1 MFSRVLKSVSLL
13 LALGG
18 VVSMPVALSAQDAA
32 KPAAK
37 AAASDSPSR
46 WDIFAGYSYL
56 APHATVDSTLPNG
69 TVVPIPIKAEEKG
82 SVVSVARYF
91 NNYIGWQVDTG
102 EHDRLVDTR
111 NGSDPGSSNSGLLTF
126 QTGPIFRYPAGDVT
140 PWIHGLVGAGQ
151 LEGPDS
157 QPYKW
162 GATLTI
168 GGGLDY
174 ETPWFNRHLAIRLF
188 EADYEYL
195 HVNYGPA
202 DYANGAYN
210 AGGRANLDATRL
222 ATGLVYHIGT
232 IAPPPPVTLACSASP
247 TTVFPGDP
255 ITVTATAGNLDPK
268 LNVIYSWSGT
278 GVTGNGTTATV
289 ATASLAP
296 GSYTVKCGVKEGKK
310 GKEGLK
316 PWQTADATATFTVK
330 QFEPPTVSCSASP
343 STIKPGEG
351 ATITATGMSPQN
363 RPLTYSYSAQAGTI
377 SGSGA
382 SASFSSTGAPTG
394 AVGITCNVTDDK
406 GQTATANT
414 SVTILAPYVPPAP
427 HTQALCTITFDKD
440 KKRPTRVDN
449 EAKACLDEVAL
460 DLQKQSDAKAVV
472 VGTSDAKE
480 KAKTAKEQKLALKH
494 KHLKVVDS
502 AAERAVNTKEY
513 LVTEKGID
521 ASRVSVATST
531 EDGQKVEDYLV
542 PAGATFSTDVAGTT
556 PVDET
561 VVKPEVR
568 KPLAERS
575 HKKHAAKPAAK

>member
-1 MFSRVLKSVSLL
+1 MLSRVLKSVSLL

-18 VVSMPVALSAQDAA
+18 VVSIPLALSAQDAA

-37 AAASDSPSR
+37 TAASDSPSK

-69 TVVPIPIKAEEKG
+69 TVEPIAFKAEEHG
-82 SVVSVARYF
+82 SVESLARYF
-91 NNYIGWQVDTG
+91 NNFIGWQVDSG
-102 EHDRLVDTR
+102 QHDRYVDTQ

-126 QTGPIFRYPAGDVT
+126 QTGPIFRYPTGDIT
-140 PWIHGLVGAGQ
+140 PWAHGMVGIGE
-151 LEGPDS
+151 LEGPLHQD
-157 QPYKW
+157 YKW
-162 GATLTI
+162 GPTLTV
-168 GGGLDY
+168 GGGVDY
-174 ETPWFNRHLAIRLF
+174 ETPWFNHHLAIRLF
-188 EADYEYL
+188 EVDYEYL

-202 DYANGAYN
+202 NYANGAYN
-210 AGGRANLDATRL
+210 AGGRANLDGTRL

-232 IAPPPPVTLACSASP
+232 IAPPPPVTLACAASP
-247 TTVFPGDP
+247 ATVFPGEP
-255 ITVTATAGNLDPK
+255 VTVTATAGNLNPK
-268 LNVIYSWSGT
+268 LNVIYSWSGD

-296 GSYTVKCGVKEGKK
+296 GAYTVKCGIKEGKK

-316 PWQTADATATFTVK
+316 PWETADATASYTVK

-351 ATITATGMSPQN
+351 ATVTATGLSPQN

-377 SGSGA
+377 TGSGA
-382 SASFSSTGAPTG
+382 TASFSSTGAPTG

-406 GQTATANT
+406 GQTATGNT
-414 SVTILAPYVPPAP
+414 SVTITAPYVAPAP

-480 KAKTAKEQKLALKH
+480 KAKTAKEEKLALKH
-494 KHLKVVDS
+494 KHVKVED
-502 AAERAVNTKEY
+502 AAAQRAVNTKEY

-542 PAGATFSTDVAGTT
+542 PAGASFTADVAGTT
-556 PVDET
+556 TVDET
-561 VVKPEVR
+561 AVKPQVR
-568 KPLAERS
+568 KPLAARS